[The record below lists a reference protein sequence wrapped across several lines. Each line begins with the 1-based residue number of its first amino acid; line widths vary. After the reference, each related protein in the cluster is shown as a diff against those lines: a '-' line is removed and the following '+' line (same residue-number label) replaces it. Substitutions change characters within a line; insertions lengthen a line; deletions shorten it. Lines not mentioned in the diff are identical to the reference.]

1 MVVVELR
8 VPVLSAPM
16 ASVVLREAI
25 ADQPLITAWHRCA
38 RWALASVTR
47 SKSISKGLA

>member
-1 MVVVELR
+1 MAVVELR

-25 ADQPLITAWHRCA
+25 AEQPMITAWHRCA
-38 RWALASVTR
+38 RWALASATQ
-47 SKSISKGLA
+47 SKSISRNLA